1 MSKNKIKLT
10 ICNMPCSLISD
21 DTEDYVLS
29 VGKEVEKAIED
40 ITRQSD
46 RASTTMA
53 AIITALNFCDS
64 AHKANEDADHL
75 RAQVK
80 DYVEELEAAR
90 KREQELTTELEALR
104 ARTAENEALR
114 TQAAELESLRA
125 QAAETES
132 LRARVSELEGLQV
145 QAGETEAL
153 RARVNELEGL
163 QVQAGETEALRARV
177 NELEGLQTQANE
189 TEALRNRISELEAAL
204 NAIPEEVREEP
215 ETAPIQRPTPSSVQK
230 GSFSNPLKATVA
242 PEQEGFMSFFEKP

>member
-64 AHKANEDADHL
+64 VHKANEDADHL

-125 QAAETES
+125 QAAE
-132 LRARVSELEGLQV
+132 A
-145 QAGETEAL
+145 EAL
-153 RARVNELEGL
+153 RARVSELEGL

-189 TEALRNRISELEAAL
+189 TEALRNRISELEATL

>member
-40 ITRQSD
+40 ITRQNGW
-46 RASTTMA
+46 ASTAMA
-53 AIITALNFCDS
+53 AVIAALNFCDS
-64 AHKANEDADHL
+64 SHKANETADHL

-80 DYVEELEAAR
+80 DYVEELETAR
-90 KREQELTTELEALR
+90 KREQALTAELEALR
-104 ARTAENEALR
+104 ARTAETEAVR

-125 QAAETES
+125 QAAELES
-132 LRARVSELEGLQV
+132 LRAQAAEAESLRAQVSELEGLQV
-145 QAGETEAL
+145 QADETDAL
-153 RARVNELEGL
+153 RC
-163 QVQAGETEALRARV
+163 
-177 NELEGLQTQANE
+177 
-189 TEALRNRISELEAAL
+189 RIAELEAAL

>member
-21 DTEDYVLS
+21 DTEEYVLS

-125 QAAETES
+125 QAAEAES

-145 QAGETEAL
+145 QAD
-153 RARVNELEGL
+153 
-163 QVQAGETEALRARV
+163 ETEALRARV

>member
-1 MSKNKIKLT
+1 MSKNKIKFT

-40 ITRQSD
+40 ITRQNGW
-46 RASTTMA
+46 ASTAMA
-53 AIITALNFCDS
+53 AVIAALNFCDS
-64 AHKANEDADHL
+64 SHKANETADHL

-80 DYVEELEAAR
+80 DYVEELETAR
-90 KREQELTTELEALR
+90 KREQALTAELEALR
-104 ARTAENEALR
+104 ARTAETEAVR

-125 QAAETES
+125 QAAEAEA

-145 QAGETEAL
+145 QADETD
-153 RARVNELEGL
+153 
-163 QVQAGETEALRARV
+163 
-177 NELEGLQTQANE
+177 
-189 TEALRNRISELEAAL
+189 ALRNRISELEAAL
-204 NAIPEEVREEP
+204 NAIPGEAREEP

>member
-40 ITRQSD
+40 ITRQNGW
-46 RASTTMA
+46 ASTAMA
-53 AIITALNFCDS
+53 AVIAALNFCDS
-64 AHKANEDADHL
+64 SHKANETADHL

-104 ARTAENEALR
+104 ARTAETEAVR

-125 QAAETES
+125 QAAEAEA
-132 LRARVSELEGLQV
+132 LRARVGELEGLQV
-145 QAGETEAL
+145 QADETDAL
-153 RARVNELEGL
+153 RC
-163 QVQAGETEALRARV
+163 
-177 NELEGLQTQANE
+177 
-189 TEALRNRISELEAAL
+189 RIAELEAAL
-204 NAIPEEVREEP
+204 NAIPGEAREEP

>member
-132 LRARVSELEGLQV
+132 LRARVSELEGLQ
-145 QAGETEAL
+145 
-153 RARVNELEGL
+153 
-163 QVQAGETEALRARV
+163 
-177 NELEGLQTQANE
+177 TQANE

>member
-125 QAAETES
+125 QAAEAES

-163 QVQAGETEALRARV
+163 Q
-177 NELEGLQTQANE
+177 TQVNE

>member
-21 DTEDYVLS
+21 DTEEYVLS

-125 QAAETES
+125 QAAEAEA

-153 RARVNELEGL
+153 RARVS
-163 QVQAGETEALRARV
+163 
-177 NELEGLQTQANE
+177 ELEGLQTQANE

>member
-40 ITRQSD
+40 ITRQNGW
-46 RASTTMA
+46 ASTAMA

-64 AHKANEDADHL
+64 SHKANETADHL

-80 DYVEELEAAR
+80 DYVEELETAR
-90 KREQELTTELEALR
+90 KREQALTAELEALR

-125 QAAETES
+125 QAAEAEA

-153 RARVNELEGL
+153 RARVSELEGL
-163 QVQAGETEALRARV
+163 QAQAD
-177 NELEGLQTQANE
+177 E

-204 NAIPEEVREEP
+204 NAIPGEVREEP

>member
-125 QAAETES
+125 QAAEAES
-132 LRARVSELEGLQV
+132 LRARVS
-145 QAGETEAL
+145 
-153 RARVNELEGL
+153 ELEGL

>member
-125 QAAETES
+125 QAAEAEA
-132 LRARVSELEGLQV
+132 LRARVGELEGLQV

-153 RARVNELEGL
+153 RARVSELEGL
-163 QVQAGETEALRARV
+163 QAQAD
-177 NELEGLQTQANE
+177 E
-189 TEALRNRISELEAAL
+189 TEALRNRISELDAAL

-215 ETAPIQRPTPSSVQK
+215 ETTPIQRPTPSSVQK

>member
-40 ITRQSD
+40 ITRQNGW
-46 RASTTMA
+46 ASTAMA
-53 AIITALNFCDS
+53 AVIAALNFCDS
-64 AHKANEDADHL
+64 SHKANETADHL

-80 DYVEELEAAR
+80 DYVEELETAR
-90 KREQELTTELEALR
+90 KREQALTAELEALR
-104 ARTAENEALR
+104 ARTAETEAVR
-114 TQAAELESLRA
+114 TQAAELESLRV
-125 QAAETES
+125 QAAEAEA
-132 LRARVSELEGLQV
+132 LRARVSELEGLQA
-145 QAGETEAL
+145 QADETD
-153 RARVNELEGL
+153 
-163 QVQAGETEALRARV
+163 
-177 NELEGLQTQANE
+177 
-189 TEALRNRISELEAAL
+189 ALRNRISELEAAL
-204 NAIPEEVREEP
+204 NAIPEEAREEP

>member
-21 DTEDYVLS
+21 DTEEYVLS

-125 QAAETES
+125 QAAEAES

-153 RARVNELEGL
+153 RARVH
-163 QVQAGETEALRARV
+163 
-177 NELEGLQTQANE
+177 ELEGLQTQANE

>member
-75 RAQVK
+75 RVQVK

-125 QAAETES
+125 QAAE
-132 LRARVSELEGLQV
+132 A
-145 QAGETEAL
+145 
-153 RARVNELEGL
+153 
-163 QVQAGETEALRARV
+163 EALRARV

-204 NAIPEEVREEP
+204 NAIPEEVREAP

>member
-40 ITRQSD
+40 ITRQNGW
-46 RASTTMA
+46 ASTAMA
-53 AIITALNFCDS
+53 AVIAALNFCDS
-64 AHKANEDADHL
+64 SHKANETADHL

-80 DYVEELEAAR
+80 DYVEELETAR
-90 KREQELTTELEALR
+90 KREQALTAELEALR
-104 ARTAENEALR
+104 ARTAETEAVR
-114 TQAAELESLRA
+114 TQAAELESLRV
-125 QAAETES
+125 QAAEAEA

-153 RARVNELEGL
+153 RARVSELEGL
-163 QVQAGETEALRARV
+163 QAQADETDALRC
-177 NELEGLQTQANE
+177 
-189 TEALRNRISELEAAL
+189 RISELEAAL
-204 NAIPEEVREEP
+204 NAIPGEAREEP

>member
-90 KREQELTTELEALR
+90 KREHELTTELAALR

-125 QAAETES
+125 QAAE
-132 LRARVSELEGLQV
+132 A
-145 QAGETEAL
+145 
-153 RARVNELEGL
+153 
-163 QVQAGETEALRARV
+163 EALRARV

>member
-40 ITRQSD
+40 ITRQNGW
-46 RASTTMA
+46 ASTAMA
-53 AIITALNFCDS
+53 AVIAALNFCDS
-64 AHKANEDADHL
+64 SHKANETADHL

-80 DYVEELEAAR
+80 DYVEELETAR
-90 KREQELTTELEALR
+90 KREQALTAELEALR
-104 ARTAENEALR
+104 ARTAETEAVR
-114 TQAAELESLRA
+114 TQAAELESLRV
-125 QAAETES
+125 QAAEAES

-153 RARVNELEGL
+153 RARV
-163 QVQAGETEALRARV
+163 
-177 NELEGLQTQANE
+177 
-189 TEALRNRISELEAAL
+189 SELEAAL
-204 NAIPEEVREEP
+204 NAIPGEAREEP

>member
-75 RAQVK
+75 RVQVK

-125 QAAETES
+125 QAAEAEA
-132 LRARVSELEGLQV
+132 LRARVSELEGLQA
-145 QAGETEAL
+145 QADETDAL
-153 RARVNELEGL
+153 RC
-163 QVQAGETEALRARV
+163 
-177 NELEGLQTQANE
+177 
-189 TEALRNRISELEAAL
+189 RISELEAAL
-204 NAIPEEVREEP
+204 NAIPGEVREEP

>member
-40 ITRQSD
+40 ITRQNGW
-46 RASTTMA
+46 ASTAMA

-75 RAQVK
+75 RVQVK

-125 QAAETES
+125 QAAEAES
-132 LRARVSELEGLQV
+132 LRSRVS
-145 QAGETEAL
+145 
-153 RARVNELEGL
+153 ELEGL

>member
-21 DTEDYVLS
+21 DTEEYVLS

-125 QAAETES
+125 QAAEAES
-132 LRARVSELEGLQV
+132 LRARVS
-145 QAGETEAL
+145 
-153 RARVNELEGL
+153 ELEGL

-215 ETAPIQRPTPSSVQK
+215 ETAPIQRPIPSSVQK

>member
-40 ITRQSD
+40 ITRQNGW
-46 RASTTMA
+46 ASTAMA
-53 AIITALNFCDS
+53 AVIAALNFCDS
-64 AHKANEDADHL
+64 SHKANETADHL

-80 DYVEELEAAR
+80 DYVEELETAR
-90 KREQELTTELEALR
+90 KREQALTAELEALR

-125 QAAETES
+125 QAAEAEA
-132 LRARVSELEGLQV
+132 LRARVSELEGLQA
-145 QAGETEAL
+145 QAD
-153 RARVNELEGL
+153 
-163 QVQAGETEALRARV
+163 
-177 NELEGLQTQANE
+177 E

-204 NAIPEEVREEP
+204 NAIPGEAREEP

>member
-40 ITRQSD
+40 ITRQNGW
-46 RASTTMA
+46 ASTAMA
-53 AIITALNFCDS
+53 AVIAALNFCDS
-64 AHKANEDADHL
+64 SHKANETADHL

-80 DYVEELEAAR
+80 DYVEELETAR
-90 KREQELTTELEALR
+90 KREQALTAELEALR
-104 ARTAENEALR
+104 ARTAETEAVR
-114 TQAAELESLRA
+114 TQAAELESLRV
-125 QAAETES
+125 QAAE
-132 LRARVSELEGLQV
+132 A
-145 QAGETEAL
+145 EAL

-163 QVQAGETEALRARV
+163 QAQADETDALRC
-177 NELEGLQTQANE
+177 
-189 TEALRNRISELEAAL
+189 RIAELEAAL
-204 NAIPEEVREEP
+204 NAIPGEAREEP

>member
-40 ITRQSD
+40 ITRQNGW
-46 RASTTMA
+46 ASTAMA
-53 AIITALNFCDS
+53 AVIAALNFCDS
-64 AHKANEDADHL
+64 AHKANETADHL

-80 DYVEELEAAR
+80 DYVEELETAR
-90 KREQELTTELEALR
+90 KREQALTTELEALR

-125 QAAETES
+125 QAAEAES

-153 RARVNELEGL
+153 RARVNELE
-163 QVQAGETEALRARV
+163 
-177 NELEGLQTQANE
+177 
-189 TEALRNRISELEAAL
+189 AAL
-204 NAIPEEVREEP
+204 NAIPEEAREEP

>member
-40 ITRQSD
+40 ITRQNGW
-46 RASTTMA
+46 ASTAMA
-53 AIITALNFCDS
+53 AVIAALNFCDS
-64 AHKANEDADHL
+64 SHKANETADHL

-80 DYVEELEAAR
+80 DYVEELETAR
-90 KREQELTTELEALR
+90 KREQALTAELEALR
-104 ARTAENEALR
+104 ARTAETEAVR

-125 QAAETES
+125 QAAEAES

-145 QAGETEAL
+145 QADETDAL
-153 RARVNELEGL
+153 RC
-163 QVQAGETEALRARV
+163 
-177 NELEGLQTQANE
+177 
-189 TEALRNRISELEAAL
+189 RIAELEAAL
-204 NAIPEEVREEP
+204 NAIPGEAREEP

>member
-64 AHKANEDADHL
+64 AHKANEAADHL

-125 QAAETES
+125 QAAEAES
-132 LRARVSELEGLQV
+132 LRSRVS
-145 QAGETEAL
+145 
-153 RARVNELEGL
+153 ELEGL

>member
-125 QAAETES
+125 QAAEAES

-153 RARVNELEGL
+153 RARVH
-163 QVQAGETEALRARV
+163 
-177 NELEGLQTQANE
+177 ELEGLQTQANE

>member
-40 ITRQSD
+40 ITRQNGW
-46 RASTTMA
+46 ASTAMA
-53 AIITALNFCDS
+53 AVIAALNFCDS
-64 AHKANEDADHL
+64 SHKANETADHL

-80 DYVEELEAAR
+80 DYVEELETAR
-90 KREQELTTELEALR
+90 KREQALTAELEALR
-104 ARTAENEALR
+104 ARTAETEAVR
-114 TQAAELESLRA
+114 TQAAELESLRV
-125 QAAETES
+125 QAAEAEA
-132 LRARVSELEGLQV
+132 LRARVSELEGLQA
-145 QAGETEAL
+145 QADETD
-153 RARVNELEGL
+153 
-163 QVQAGETEALRARV
+163 
-177 NELEGLQTQANE
+177 
-189 TEALRNRISELEAAL
+189 ALRNRISELEAAL
-204 NAIPEEVREEP
+204 NAIPGEAREEP

>member
-40 ITRQSD
+40 ITRQNGW
-46 RASTTMA
+46 ASTAMA
-53 AIITALNFCDS
+53 AVIAALNFCDS
-64 AHKANEDADHL
+64 SHKANETADHL

-80 DYVEELEAAR
+80 DYVEELETAR
-90 KREQELTTELEALR
+90 KREQALTAELEALR
-104 ARTAENEALR
+104 ARTAETEAVR
-114 TQAAELESLRA
+114 TQAAELESLRV
-125 QAAETES
+125 QAAEAAA
-132 LRARVSELEGLQV
+132 LRARVSELEGLQA
-145 QAGETEAL
+145 QADETD
-153 RARVNELEGL
+153 
-163 QVQAGETEALRARV
+163 
-177 NELEGLQTQANE
+177 
-189 TEALRNRISELEAAL
+189 ALRNRISELEAAL
-204 NAIPEEVREEP
+204 NAIPEEAREEP

>member
-163 QVQAGETEALRARV
+163 Q
-177 NELEGLQTQANE
+177 TQANE

>member
-40 ITRQSD
+40 ITRQNGW
-46 RASTTMA
+46 ASTAMA
-53 AIITALNFCDS
+53 AVIAALNFCDS
-64 AHKANEDADHL
+64 SHKANETADHL

-80 DYVEELEAAR
+80 DYVEELETAR
-90 KREQELTTELEALR
+90 KREQALTAELEALR
-104 ARTAENEALR
+104 ARTAETEAVR
-114 TQAAELESLRA
+114 TQAAELESLRV
-125 QAAETES
+125 QAAEAEA

-145 QAGETEAL
+145 QADETD
-153 RARVNELEGL
+153 
-163 QVQAGETEALRARV
+163 
-177 NELEGLQTQANE
+177 
-189 TEALRNRISELEAAL
+189 ALRNRISELEAAL
-204 NAIPEEVREEP
+204 NAIPEEAREEP

>member
-125 QAAETES
+125 QAAEAES
-132 LRARVSELEGLQV
+132 LRARVS
-145 QAGETEAL
+145 
-153 RARVNELEGL
+153 ELEGL

-215 ETAPIQRPTPSSVQK
+215 ETAPIQRPTPSSVQN

>member
-40 ITRQSD
+40 ITRQNGW
-46 RASTTMA
+46 ASTAMA
-53 AIITALNFCDS
+53 AVIAALNFCDS
-64 AHKANEDADHL
+64 SHKANETADHL

-80 DYVEELEAAR
+80 DYVEELETAR
-90 KREQELTTELEALR
+90 KREQALTAELEALR
-104 ARTAENEALR
+104 ARTAETEAVR
-114 TQAAELESLRA
+114 TQAAELESLRV
-125 QAAETES
+125 QAAEAEA
-132 LRARVSELEGLQV
+132 LRARVSELEGLQA
-145 QAGETEAL
+145 QAD
-153 RARVNELEGL
+153 
-163 QVQAGETEALRARV
+163 
-177 NELEGLQTQANE
+177 E

-204 NAIPEEVREEP
+204 NAIPEEAREEP

>member
-40 ITRQSD
+40 ITRQNGW
-46 RASTTMA
+46 ASTAMA
-53 AIITALNFCDS
+53 AVIAALNFCDS
-64 AHKANEDADHL
+64 SHKANETADHL

-80 DYVEELEAAR
+80 DYVEELETAR
-90 KREQELTTELEALR
+90 KREQALTAELEALR
-104 ARTAENEALR
+104 ARTAETEAVR

-125 QAAETES
+125 QAAEAES
-132 LRARVSELEGLQV
+132 LRARVSELEGLQA
-145 QAGETEAL
+145 QADETDAL
-153 RARVNELEGL
+153 RC
-163 QVQAGETEALRARV
+163 
-177 NELEGLQTQANE
+177 
-189 TEALRNRISELEAAL
+189 RIAELEAAL
-204 NAIPEEVREEP
+204 NAIPGEAREEP

>member
-64 AHKANEDADHL
+64 SHKANETADHL

-80 DYVEELEAAR
+80 DYVEELETAR

-104 ARTAENEALR
+104 ARTAETEAVR

-125 QAAETES
+125 QAAEAEA
-132 LRARVSELEGLQV
+132 LRARVSELEGLQA
-145 QAGETEAL
+145 QADETDAL
-153 RARVNELEGL
+153 RC
-163 QVQAGETEALRARV
+163 
-177 NELEGLQTQANE
+177 
-189 TEALRNRISELEAAL
+189 RISELEAAL

>member
-40 ITRQSD
+40 ITRQNGW
-46 RASTTMA
+46 ASTAMA
-53 AIITALNFCDS
+53 AVIAALNFCDS
-64 AHKANEDADHL
+64 SHKANETADHL

-90 KREQELTTELEALR
+90 KREQALTAELEALR
-104 ARTAENEALR
+104 ARTAETEAVR
-114 TQAAELESLRA
+114 TQAAELESLRV
-125 QAAETES
+125 QAAEAES
-132 LRARVSELEGLQV
+132 LRARVSELEGLQA
-145 QAGETEAL
+145 QAD
-153 RARVNELEGL
+153 
-163 QVQAGETEALRARV
+163 
-177 NELEGLQTQANE
+177 E

>member
-40 ITRQSD
+40 ITRQNGW
-46 RASTTMA
+46 ASTAMA
-53 AIITALNFCDS
+53 AVIAALNFCDS
-64 AHKANEDADHL
+64 SHKANETADHL

-80 DYVEELEAAR
+80 DYVEELETAR
-90 KREQELTTELEALR
+90 KREQALTAELEALR
-104 ARTAENEALR
+104 ARTAETEAVR

-125 QAAETES
+125 QAAEAES
-132 LRARVSELEGLQV
+132 LRARVSELEGLQA
-145 QAGETEAL
+145 QADETDAL
-153 RARVNELEGL
+153 RC
-163 QVQAGETEALRARV
+163 
-177 NELEGLQTQANE
+177 
-189 TEALRNRISELEAAL
+189 RIAELEAAL
-204 NAIPEEVREEP
+204 NAIPEEAREEP